1 MIEQA
6 HRLRWDKDERSFDM
20 RALWQLAIWG
30 AAATVGLAA
39 VVLAANTN
47 FGSQRLMTAMA
58 PASSQPGAAE
68 LAARSAETDN
78 ETRRLSEAVRVL
90 DADRER
96 LLTRLV
102 SLERSLDDI
111 TGSIRRQA
119 ASAPANPTP
128 RELGISAAE
137 PAASAATTTGSPPA
151 PADGRVATRPAG
163 DEAPE
168 AKNPKHEIGVDVG
181 GAANFDGLRLLWNST
196 SAAHT
201 AQFEDLHPL
210 VAVRENRK
218 TRAVE
223 LRLLVGPF
231 ADSEA
236 AAAVCGALAG
246 IRRFCQPVAFE
257 GQPFSLAEPEG
268 RPAPPPARRLP
279 APPKTVRQNP

>member
-1 MIEQA
+1 MVEQA
-6 HRLRWDKDERSFDM
+6 HRSRWDKDERSFDM

-30 AAATVGLAA
+30 VAATMGLAA

-47 FGSQRLMTAMA
+47 VGSQRLMTAVA
-58 PASSQPGAAE
+58 PASTQPSAAE
-68 LAARSAETDN
+68 LATRSAETEN
-78 ETRRLSEAVRVL
+78 ETRRLSEVVRVL

-96 LLTRLV
+96 LLTRLA

-128 RELGISAAE
+128 REPGISAAV
-137 PAASAATTTGSPPA
+137 PAASAAAATSSPPA
-151 PADGRVATRPAG
+151 PADGRVAALPAG

-168 AKNPKHEIGVDVG
+168 AKNAKPGIGVDVG
-181 GAANFDGLRLLWNST
+181 GAANFDGLRLLWHST
-196 SAAHT
+196 NADHT

-231 ADSEA
+231 ADAEA
-236 AAAVCGALAG
+236 AAAVCAALAG

-268 RPAPPPARRLP
+268 RPVTTPARRIP
-279 APPKTVRQNP
+279 APPKAVRQNP